1 MKNTNSNNSRKFRLT
16 SEEKFLILIVLTVL
30 IGLCIRWYGN
40 FVRQNVIENVTLVE
54 SSDEHYI
61 LSFEGEEHYYTF
73 D

>member
-16 SEEKFLILIVLTVL
+16 SEEKFLVLIALTVL

-40 FVRQNVIENVTLVE
+40 FVRQDVIENITLVE

>member
-1 MKNTNSNNSRKFRLT
+1 MKNTTSTRSRKFRLT
-16 SEEKFLILIVLTVL
+16 SEEKFLVIIVLTVL

>member
-16 SEEKFLILIVLTVL
+16 SEEKFLVLIVLTVL

-40 FVRQNVIENVTLVE
+40 FVRQDVIENVTLVE

>member
-1 MKNTNSNNSRKFRLT
+1 MKNTNSTRSRRFHIT
-16 SEEKFLILIVLTVL
+16 SEEKFIIFIALTVL

>member
-16 SEEKFLILIVLTVL
+16 SEEKFLVLIVLTVL
-30 IGLCIRWYGN
+30 IGLCVRWYGN
-40 FVRQNVIENVTLVE
+40 FVRQDVIENITLVE

>member
-1 MKNTNSNNSRKFRLT
+1 MKNTNSTRSRKFRLT
-16 SEEKFLILIVLTVL
+16 SEEKFLVLIVLTVL

>member
-1 MKNTNSNNSRKFRLT
+1 MKNTSSNNSRKFRLT
-16 SEEKFLILIVLTVL
+16 SEEKFLVLIALTVL

-40 FVRQNVIENVTLVE
+40 FVRQDVIENITLIE

>member
-1 MKNTNSNNSRKFRLT
+1 MKNTNSNNS
-16 SEEKFLILIVLTVL
+16 SEEKFLVLIALTVL

-40 FVRQNVIENVTLVE
+40 FVRQDVIENITLVE

>member
-16 SEEKFLILIVLTVL
+16 SEEKFLVLIVLTVL